1 MSVQDDSREIEVK
14 NLFGLSK
21 PIGGSRGD
29 TDAELL
35 IDGVKIDF
43 ELKSTTTGSVTTVRD
58 FSMDHVIKWR
68 DKHWIIGVYDKS
80 GQNLKYCIYGSPAN
94 MHLSE

>member
-29 TDAELL
+29 TDAEL
-35 IDGVKIDF
+35 
-43 ELKSTTTGSVTTVRD
+43 S
-58 FSMDHVIKWR
+58 VIK
-68 DKHWIIGVYDKS
+68 
-80 GQNLKYCIYGSPAN
+80 
-94 MHLSE
+94 